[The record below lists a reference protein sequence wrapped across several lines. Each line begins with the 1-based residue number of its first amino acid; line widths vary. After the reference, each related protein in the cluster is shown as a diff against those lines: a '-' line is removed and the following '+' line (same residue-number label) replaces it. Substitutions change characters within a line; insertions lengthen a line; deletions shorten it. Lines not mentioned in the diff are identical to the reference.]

1 MTEEDILPKPNGALR
16 TILILCGALVALFG
30 TLWGMSLAG
39 LNTKAS
45 VECVESIRADVA
57 DNARDV
63 RGIQQTN
70 VAIVERLARMEA
82 NQERILRKLED

>member
-1 MTEEDILPKPNGALR
+1 MTQRPNGALR
-16 TILILCGALVALFG
+16 TILILAGASVALFG

-39 LNTKAS
+39 LNGKAS
-45 VECVESIRADVA
+45 VECVEAIRADVD

-63 RGIQQTN
+63 RACGQITT
-70 VAIVERLARMEA
+70 AIVERLARMEA